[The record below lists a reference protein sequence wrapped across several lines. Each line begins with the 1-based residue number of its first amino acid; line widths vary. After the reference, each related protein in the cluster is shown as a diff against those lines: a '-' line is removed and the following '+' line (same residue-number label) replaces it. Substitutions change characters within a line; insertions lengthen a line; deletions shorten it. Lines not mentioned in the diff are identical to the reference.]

1 MSPIAEEIY
10 TSVIQTLSPTDRLQL
25 ATLILDGLKQ
35 NVSVIDISDHWT
47 EQDRSDVT
55 NFSLQYAASLFSEEE
70 NVEDLLKLNTRSK
83 CDWVCSI
90 NRFRSSISIF
100 QINKLAET

>member
-10 TSVIQTLSPTDRLQL
+10 TSVVQTLSPTDRLQL

-35 NVSVIDISDHWT
+35 NISTIDISDNWI

-55 NFSLQYAASLFSEEE
+55 NFSLQYSDSLFPEEE
-70 NVEDLLKLNTRSK
+70 NVE
-83 CDWVCSI
+83 WY
-90 NRFRSSISIF
+90 
-100 QINKLAET
+100 

>member
-35 NVSVIDISDHWT
+35 NVSVIDISDNWT
-47 EQDRSDVT
+47 EQDRSDIT
-55 NFSLQYAASLFSEEE
+55 DFSLQC
-70 NVEDLLKLNTRSK
+70 EDSNFKE
-83 CDWVCSI
+83 I
-90 NRFRSSISIF
+90 N
-100 QINKLAET
+100 

>member
-10 TSVIQTLSPTDRLQL
+10 TSVIQALSPTDRLQL

-35 NVSVIDISDHWT
+35 NISVIDISDNWT

-70 NVEDLLKLNTRSK
+70 NVE
-83 CDWVCSI
+83 WY
-90 NRFRSSISIF
+90 
-100 QINKLAET
+100 

>member
-10 TSVIQTLSPTDRLQL
+10 TSVIHTLSPTDRLQL

-35 NVSVIDISDHWT
+35 NLSVIDINDDWT

-55 NFSLQYAASLFSEEE
+55 NFSLQYADSLFQEEE
-70 NVEDLLKLNTRSK
+70 NVE
-83 CDWVCSI
+83 WY
-90 NRFRSSISIF
+90 
-100 QINKLAET
+100 

>member
-10 TSVIQTLSPTDRLQL
+10 TSVIQTLSPIDRLQL

-35 NVSVIDISDHWT
+35 NVSMIDISDEWT

-55 NFSLQYAASLFSEEE
+55 NFSLQCADPNF
-70 NVEDLLKLNTRSK
+70 K
-83 CDWVCSI
+83 
-90 NRFRSSISIF
+90 
-100 QINKLAET
+100 

>member
-35 NVSVIDISDHWT
+35 NVSVIDISDNWT

-55 NFSLQYAASLFSEEE
+55 NFSLQYAASLFPEEE
-70 NVEDLLKLNTRSK
+70 NIE
-83 CDWVCSI
+83 WY
-90 NRFRSSISIF
+90 
-100 QINKLAET
+100 